1 MTANMMLD
9 ALIVDIEPP
18 ANVQPV
24 QEYVW
29 LRDPATGEQ
38 VCVRSEL
45 ENIIAIFMSVGYRM
59 FVPSDRGSQ

>member
-1 MTANMMLD
+1 LD
-9 ALIVDIEPP
+9 VEPP

-59 FVPSDRGSQ
+59 FVPSDRGGQ